1 MGNKVVI
8 VDDAAFIREV
18 LTQILVR
25 SGFEVIGE
33 AVNGDEA
40 VQVVLEKKPDIV
52 LMDIIMP
59 LKSGIQATK
68 EILEKN
74 AKQKI
79 IALST
84 EDSETMIM
92 RALEAGCCD
101 YIVKPFNREKLIQ
114 AINKAVQLEGGAQ

>member
-1 MGNKVVI
+1 
-8 VDDAAFIREV
+8 
-18 LTQILVR
+18 
-25 SGFEVIGE
+25 
-33 AVNGDEA
+33 
-40 VQVVLEKKPDIV
+40 VLEKKPDIV